1 MDRNR
6 PPTIDDLA
14 QRLGV
19 HKSTVSRA
27 MDPQRRHLIGA
38 ELLQR
43 IEAAAR
49 EIGYRPNRAAA
60 ALATGRSKTVGVLLP
75 DITNPV
81 FPPILRGIEDALD
94 AEGYFALLANTAG
107 REGAAQAAV
116 ERMQAQRVEGF
127 VVATALRDD
136 AWLEGLRKSGA
147 AIVLVNRSDG
157 RGRLPEVVNDDAFG
171 MRLAVDHLVGIGHRG
186 IAHLA
191 GPAQLSTGFARRAG
205 FEQALRAHGL
215 EPAAI
220 VECDAYSIEAGE
232 RAMAALL
239 DGAAATRRTAA
250 HAVTAT
256 VAANDLL
263 ALGALQA
270 LHRRGIAVPQ
280 AMSLVGHNDMPLLDQ
295 ISPPLSTVRIQHYEM
310 GFRAARL
317 LLDVLRGVPGSAEAA
332 VVLRPQLVLRG
343 STAAPPEAAARGR
356 RAGADAR
363 QPASGAAAA
372 KGRAAATSRPA
383 ALSRRSGG

>member
-1 MDRNR
+1 MDRTR

-43 IEAAAR
+43 VEAAAR

-60 ALATGRSKTVGVLLP
+60 ALSTGRSKTVGVLLP

-94 AEGYFALLANTAG
+94 TEGYFALLANTSG

-116 ERMQAQRVEGF
+116 ERMQTQRVEGF
-127 VVATALRDD
+127 LVATAVRDD
-136 AWLEGLRKSGA
+136 AWLEGLRKAGA

-157 RGRLPEVVNDDAFG
+157 RGRLPEVLSDDAFG
-171 MRLAVDHLVGIGHRG
+171 MRLAVDHLVQGGPRR

-191 GPAQLSTGFARRAG
+191 GPAELSTGEARRVG

-220 VECDAYSIEAGE
+220 VQCDAYSIDAGA

-239 DGAAATRRTAA
+239 DAHAAAAA
-250 HAVTAT
+250 TAT

-263 ALGALQA
+263 ALGALQT

-280 AMSLVGHNDMPLLDQ
+280 AMSLIGHNDMPLLDQ
-295 ISPPLSTVRIQHYEM
+295 ISPPLTTVRIQHYEM

-317 LLDVLRGVPGSAEAA
+317 LLDLLRGVPGSAESS
-332 VVLRPQLVLRG
+332 VVLRPTLVLRA
-343 STAAPPEAAARGR
+343 STAAPPAKAAPARRRAAR
-356 RAGADAR
+356 
-363 QPASGAAAA
+363 
-372 KGRAAATSRPA
+372 
-383 ALSRRSGG
+383 

>member
-14 QRLGV
+14 RRLGV

-43 IEAAAR
+43 IESAAR

-127 VVATALRDD
+127 LVATALLDD
-136 AWLEGLRKSGA
+136 PWLEGLRKSGA

-157 RGRLPEVVNDDAFG
+157 RGRLPEVLNDDAFG
-171 MRLAVDHLVGIGHRG
+171 MRLAVDHLVGLGHRS

-191 GPAQLSTGFARRAG
+191 GPPDISTGLARRIG

-215 EPAAI
+215 DAAAI
-220 VECDAYSIEAGE
+220 VECDAYSIDAGE

-239 DGAAATRRTAA
+239 DAAPSRAGA
-250 HAVTAT
+250 VVSAT

-263 ALGALQA
+263 ALGALQV
-270 LHRRGIAVPQ
+270 LHRRGIEVPQ
-280 AMSLVGHNDMPLLDQ
+280 AMSLIGHNDMPLLDQ

-317 LLDVLRGVPGSAEAA
+317 LLDLLRGVPGSAEAG

-343 STAAPPEAAARGR
+343 STAPAPQAAARGPRIGGAERQAAR
-356 RAGADAR
+356 RSSTRRGR
-363 QPASGAAAA
+363 SGDV
-372 KGRAAATSRPA
+372 SRPA
-383 ALSRRSGG
+383 ARRVRGAG